1 MQNGRRDVHV
11 KTICIDIKFSGKIFQ
26 EARNSRGRPD
36 NCRPS
41 GSNIQFTFKNI
52 LLFVLLTI

>member
-1 MQNGRRDVHV
+1 MQNGGRDVHV

-26 EARNSRGRPD
+26 EARNTRGRPD

-41 GSNIQFTFKNI
+41 GSNIQFTFQ
-52 LLFVLLTI
+52 